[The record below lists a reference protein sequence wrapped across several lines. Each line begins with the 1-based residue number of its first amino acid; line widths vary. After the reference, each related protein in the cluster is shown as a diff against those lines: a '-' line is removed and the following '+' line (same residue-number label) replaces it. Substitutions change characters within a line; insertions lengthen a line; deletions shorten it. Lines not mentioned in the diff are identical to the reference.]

1 MKEKKRISSIEML
14 KKVLKDI
21 NGIEIIKEKSG
32 SYKIKG
38 EKNLYYLRNG
48 VRKPFLIGW
57 DEINKKNINV
67 KTKNEFTDIVDVIKE
82 NAKKVK

>member
-21 NGIEIIKEKSG
+21 NGIEIVKEKSG

-38 EKNLYYLRNG
+38 EKNLYYLRDG
-48 VRKPFLIGW
+48 VRKPFLLGW
-57 DEINKKNINV
+57 DDLNKKNINIASKKQFNDVVEAIKNNAV
-67 KTKNEFTDIVDVIKE
+67 KK
-82 NAKKVK
+82 

>member
-1 MKEKKRISSIEML
+1 MKEKKRISSIDML

-21 NGIEIIKEKSG
+21 NGVEIVKEKSG

-38 EKNLYYLRNG
+38 EKNLYYLHDG

-57 DEINKKNINV
+57 DELNKKNINI
-67 KTKNEFTDIVDVIKE
+67 KSKKEFEDVVDVIKK
-82 NAKKVK
+82 NAVK

>member
-1 MKEKKRISSIEML
+1 MKKRISSIDML

-21 NGIEIIKEKSG
+21 NGIEIVKDKSG

-38 EKNLYYLRNG
+38 EKNLYYLRDG

-57 DEINKKNINV
+57 DELNKKNINITSKKQFNDV
-67 KTKNEFTDIVDVIKE
+67 VEVIKK
-82 NAKKVK
+82 NAVNKW

>member
-1 MKEKKRISSIEML
+1 MKQKKRISSIDML

-21 NGIEIIKEKSG
+21 NGIEIEKEKSG

-38 EKNLYYLRNG
+38 EKNLYYLRDG

-57 DEINKKNINV
+57 DELNKKNINI
-67 KTKNEFTDIVDVIKE
+67 KSKKEFEEVVEVIKK
-82 NAKKVK
+82 NAVKK